1 VGETADQR
9 GLGRPAPDA
18 SASDAPEDVREDI
31 EQTRAEMSETLD
43 AIQDRLDPEAL
54 TEQAKD
60 RAQEVAEHAIEQAK
74 AAAMEAAEH
83 AIQKTKEA
91 VLDAAG
97 QARTA
102 LRAATVGK
110 VEDMARDAGET
121 AGGWRSTAMETVK
134 AHPLA
139 ATVAGLSLGWL
150 FLNRSSGTPS
160 PAPRRQWDSGD
171 MRRPYA
177 AGAGAYASAATGDSR
192 KRGDSGGG
200 LGEQLHDAQHATG
213 QAVGRVQDKAGDLYG
228 QAQEATGQA
237 VGQVQETAGH
247 VVDQVQE
254 TAGQVA
260 DQVQEQATR
269 AQSFL
274 QRQLAENPL
283 AVGAAAVALGAAL
296 GATLGTTPR
305 EDRLM
310 GDLRDRLM
318 GRAQAATQE
327 TMEKVERVVGRV
339 TDEAKDVATREAHE
353 QGLVPDVS
361 R

>member
-1 VGETADQR
+1 
-9 GLGRPAPDA
+9 
-18 SASDAPEDVREDI
+18 VREDI

-43 AIQDRLDPEAL
+43 AIQERLDPEAL

-74 AAAMEAAEH
+74 EAAKEAAEH

-97 QARTA
+97 QARMA

-110 VEDMARDAGET
+110 VEDMARNADET
-121 AGGWRSTAMETVK
+121 AGGWRSSAMETVK

-150 FLNRSSGTPS
+150 FLNRSSGTPLA
-160 PAPRRQWDSGD
+160 APRREWESGD
-171 MRRPYA
+171 PMGNRGYDGERRRSYA
-177 AGAGAYASAATGDSR
+177 AASGVYASASNGDTR
-192 KRGDSGGG
+192 KQGNSGGG
-200 LGEQLHDAQHATG
+200 LGEQLHDVQHAAG
-213 QAVGRVQDKAGDLYG
+213 QAVGRVQDKAGEMYD
-228 QAQEATGQA
+228 QAQAATGQA
-237 VGQVQETAGH
+237 VGQAQETAGQ

-254 TAGQVA
+254 TAGNVA
-260 DQVQEQATR
+260 DQVQEQASR

-305 EDRLM
+305 EDQLM

-318 GRAQAATQE
+318 GRAQAVTKE
-327 TMEKVERVVGRV
+327 TMEKVEHVVDRV
-339 TDEAKDVATREAHE
+339 TDEAKDVASQEAHE
-353 QGLVPDVS
+353 QGLVPGAT

>member
-1 VGETADQR
+1 
-9 GLGRPAPDA
+9 
-18 SASDAPEDVREDI
+18 VREEI

-43 AIQDRLDPEAL
+43 AIQDRLDPETL
-54 TEQAKD
+54 TENAKD

-74 AAAMEAAEH
+74 EAAKEAAEH

-110 VEDMARDAGET
+110 VEDMARNAGDT
-121 AGGWRSTAMETVK
+121 AGGWRHTAMETVK

-139 ATVAGLSLGWL
+139 ASVAGLSLGWL
-150 FLNRSSGTPS
+150 FLNRSSGSS
-160 PAPRRQWDSGD
+160 PASRRRWEDADYRGD
-171 MRRPYA
+171 RGYGDTRSMYGTTTGTYA
-177 AGAGAYASAATGDSR
+177 APR
-192 KRGDSGGG
+192 SGGM
-200 LGEQLHDAQHATG
+200 GEQVQDAQHATG
-213 QAVGRVQDKAGDLYG
+213 QVVGRVQDKAGEMLG
-228 QAQEATGQA
+228 QAQEVTGQA
-237 VGQVQETAGH
+237 VGQVQETAGQVVGQVQDTAGQ

-254 TAGQVA
+254 
-260 DQVQEQATR
+260 QASR

-274 QRQLAENPL
+274 QRQLEENPL
-283 AVGAAAVALGAAL
+283 AVGAAAVAIGAAL

-318 GRAQAATQE
+318 GRAQAVTQE
-327 TMEKVERVVGRV
+327 TMEKVEHVVDRV
-339 TDEAKDVATREAHE
+339 TDEAKDVASKEARD
-353 QGLVPDVS
+353 QGLVPDAT